1 MKEFDYVIIGGG
13 CAGLSLAY
21 ELEINKKLE
30 DKTLAIVE
38 PRSEYKRDKTWS
50 FWKVISHNFDD
61 CVIKSWKEFSVKVP
75 SNSKV
80 IKCDSLPYQ
89 SIDSGLFYN
98 KINEKLAKNKNI
110 KFFKNIKDLNINN
123 AFIFNSVPS
132 LNDYKSNFWQH
143 FHGIEIETNED
154 FFNDNSVGL
163 MDFDCDQRNSVHFFY
178 TLPFTK
184 KKAMIETTWLSKED
198 VSLKDYESQIKNY
211 INYLGI
217 KDYKINFKEEGAIPL
232 FHSIYQKEKNKINIG
247 TAGGMTR
254 LSTGYTF
261 LNIQE
266 HSKYISM
273 NIENIQSA
281 KKYDLGKKYRFLDK
295 IFLRVLEKN
304 PEKMPNIFFNMFS
317 VSSDTAIKFLSNKS
331 NILEDISVI
340 LKMPKWIFIK
350 SALKKN
356 EHS

>member
-1 MKEFDYVIIGGG
+1 MKEFDYIIIGGG

-21 ELEINKKLE
+21 ELEIHKKLE

-50 FWKVISHNFDD
+50 FWKMISHNFDD
-61 CVIKSWKEFSVKVP
+61 CVKKSWKEFSIKTS
-75 SNSKV
+75 SNSKI
-80 IKCDSLPYQ
+80 IKCDNLPYQ
-89 SIDSGLFYN
+89 SIDSGLFYK
-98 KINEKLAKNKNI
+98 KINDKLEKNKNI
-110 KFFKNIKDLNINN
+110 KFFKNIKDVNINN
-123 AFIFNSVPS
+123 AFVFNSVPL
-132 LNDYKSNFWQH
+132 LNNNRSNLWQH

-154 FFNDNSVGL
+154 FFNENIVDL

-184 KKAMIETTWLSKED
+184 KRAMIETTWLSKED
-198 VSLKDYESQIKNY
+198 GSLKDYDSQLKNY

-217 KDYKINFKEEGAIPL
+217 KDYKINFKEEGTIPL
-232 FHSIYQKEKNKINIG
+232 FYLINEKQSNKINIG

-266 HSKYISM
+266 HSKYIRM

-281 KKYDLGKKYRFLDK
+281 KRYDIGKKYHFLDK
-295 IFLRVLEKN
+295 VFLRVLEKH
-304 PEKMPNIFFNMFS
+304 PEKMPNIFFNMFG
-317 VSSDTAIKFLSNKS
+317 VSSDTIIKFLSNKS
-331 NILEDISVI
+331 NISEDISVI
-340 LKMPKWIFIK
+340 LKIPKFTFIK
-350 SALKKN
+350 SLFI
-356 EHS
+356 